1 MEPFHHPFTSAAPS
15 PLILQ
20 IVMRRWGSPHHR
32 HHLMSD
38 DNTSVVL
45 ICPLCLVLHCW
56 VSDSHH
62 LAKTIVSL
70 ILIIGTVDPC
80 SHLPHNLTSDDDP
93 RVVLI
98 WPLLEVRISDWH
110 HLPKAI
116 FIVGSVRR
124 GRPSLP
130 SNPDLNLSSG
140 EPLIPPPHN
149 TRAPSQ
155 PKVYWLREQRL

>member
-1 MEPFHHPFTSAAPS
+1 MEPFHQPFTTAAPS

-38 DNTSVVL
+38 DDTSVVL
-45 ICPLCLVLHCW
+45 ICQLCLVLHCW

-80 SHLPHNLTSDDDP
+80 SHLPLNLMMIRESSLFDHCWKWGYQTGTIWQKKSSSSDQ
-93 RVVLI
+93 
-98 WPLLEVRISDWH
+98 WGGGE
-110 HLPKAI
+110 
-116 FIVGSVRR
+116 G
-124 GRPSLP
+124 SLP

-155 PKVYWLREQRL
+155 PKVYWLRNQRL